1 MHTFKK
7 EQTKP
12 VAAKSLDH
20 KNKKVDVD
28 MAFIRQIQRLLRV
41 VMPGLRSKE
50 FGMLVIHSGF
60 LGNSTKEERGCHIGG
75 LTCLAWFSL

>member
-1 MHTFKK
+1 MSTFKK

-20 KNKKVDVD
+20 KNKKIDVD
-28 MAFIRQIQRLLRV
+28 MAFIRQIQRLLRI

-60 LGNSTKEERGCHIGG
+60 LGIGRKEVRRYQ
-75 LTCLAWFSL
+75 